1 MYLETRGGPASIQTV
16 DNSLESGIASSSLN
30 NLNFSGTKSGQFTA
44 GWTLP
49 RGRGQYL
56 LTYTGVADGTFELD
70 ATGQQRSYQNTN
82 GTAGNK
88 VIAFQLP
95 WWDVTVRDGQLTTTK
110 TPPVWNLFFD
120 RPENGGN
127 GNGEPDPD
135 EIRYPTTTVS
145 LSATVPKSL
154 GNRVQTWD
162 LYYRREFGGVKIRSR
177 WTAGIRY
184 LTFDGAIATPAWVTG
199 PSSKPGFGYT
209 DGTQLDLIL
218 MQQSTSGFGPVG
230 SGEIQ
235 FNFFRQR
242 LTLYALVQAALILES
257 LDTDSGTFTFL
268 SRDPAV
274 VGGFFPGS
282 GRIQDSYSKST
293 WNTTFEA
300 GVRVKLLEGFHLIVD
315 WNTTGY
321 LDTILIP
328 TDLSIPDNAS
338 QLALGTTARF
348 VSRDFVVSSI
358 NLGLSFQF

>member
-1 MYLETRGGPASIQTV
+1 MYLETRGGPASISTI
-16 DNSLESGIASSSLN
+16 DNSLSTGSTSDSLN
-30 NLNFSGTKSGQFTA
+30 KLNFSGTKSGQFTA

-70 ATGQQRSYQNTN
+70 ATGMQKSYQNSD
-82 GTAGNK
+82 GTGGTK
-88 VIAFQLP
+88 TIGFELP
-95 WWDVTVRDGQLTTTK
+95 WWQVTVRDGQLTTTK
-110 TPPVWNLFFD
+110 TPPVWNSFYDQL
-120 RPENGGN
+120 ENGGN
-127 GNGEPDPD
+127 SNGEPDPN
-135 EIRYPTTTVS
+135 EIRYPTPTVN

-162 LYYRREFGGVKIRSR
+162 LCYRREFGGVKIRSR

-199 PSSKPGFGYT
+199 TSSTGGFGYT

-218 MQQSTSGFGPVG
+218 MQQKTSGFGPVG

-257 LDTDSGTFTFL
+257 LETDSGTFTFL
-268 SRDPAV
+268 SRSTTVDGYF
-274 VGGFFPGS
+274 VGA
-282 GRIQDSYSKST
+282 GRIQNNVSKST

-321 LDTILIP
+321 LDTMLIP

-338 QLALGTTARF
+338 QVDTLGTTARF
-348 VSRDFVVSSI
+348 ISRDFVVSSI